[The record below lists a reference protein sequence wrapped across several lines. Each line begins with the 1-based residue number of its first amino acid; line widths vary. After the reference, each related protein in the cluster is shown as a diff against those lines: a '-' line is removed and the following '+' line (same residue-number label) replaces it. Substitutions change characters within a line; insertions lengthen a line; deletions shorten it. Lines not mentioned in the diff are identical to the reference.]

1 MHLLA
6 LLLQSQPDP
15 DAAKNLIEGVSMIL
29 PVIALIVVAIILV
42 PFWKICKKAGFAP
55 GLSLLCFLGPLGF
68 TILIYVLAFARWK
81 VVPVPQSSDIKPP
94 YLPQA

>member
-6 LLLQSQPDP
+6 LLIQSQPDP
-15 DAAKNLIEGVSMIL
+15 EAAKNLIEGMTMIL

-55 GLSLLCFLGPLGF
+55 GLSLLCFLGPFGL

-81 VVPVPQSSDIKPP
+81 VVPVPQSPDLRPP
-94 YLPQA
+94 ISPQV